1 MKKADRQTDRQMTI
15 NAITSVSPVEEY
27 VARKEE
33 LHPWGAGLSSE
44 YLQESIT
51 HIRHD

>member
-1 MKKADRQTDRQMTI
+1 MKKADGQTDRETNRHADRQTDRQLAI

-33 LHPWGAGLSSE
+33 LRP
-44 YLQESIT
+44 
-51 HIRHD
+51 